1 MSLSAA
7 NTFSRAIEQNETR
20 RILMNTF
27 DYFKQICKI
36 PRESGNEEGMRQ
48 YLLSWA
54 NEKGFEAIRDKA
66 GNIIIRT
73 GATTGYENAPS
84 VALQG
89 HMDMVCVKVPN
100 SAHNFLTD
108 PIDVYEDG
116 DFLRARGTSLGGDD
130 GIAVAMV
137 QSLFTDTEAKHGPLE
152 AIFTFSEETGMD
164 GAFSLDG
171 SLIRSRRMINIDSE
185 EEGVIYIGCAGGID
199 LVGKASYDMDD
210 VPSDWDTVEIFIT
223 GLKGG
228 HSGGEIHQQR
238 LNAISALSRIMVTL
252 GESGVPFMI
261 GNLHGGIRRNVIP
274 FQARCTFALPS
285 SAIEGAKSIIEKTVC
300 EIKEENKYEEPD
312 FTVETK
318 DSVHGAIRLL
328 KAVDPDLSM
337 LVTKALFACP
347 HGVFAMSKALPGIVE
362 TSNNLAIVK
371 FEHGQ
376 LEIQISVRSNIDSA
390 KYLLVNKIRVIFE
403 SFGLDCKIGDGYPS
417 WAPNPNSE
425 LANFCADAYEQLTGK
440 KPTVTAIHAGLE
452 CGVINSKC
460 PGMDSIS
467 IGPNMYDVHSVN
479 EHISISSTK
488 RMYDFIKYMLS
499 TMK

>member
-1 MSLSAA
+1 MD
-7 NTFSRAIEQNETR
+7 
-20 RILMNTF
+20 TF
-27 DYFKQICKI
+27 DYFRTICKI

-48 YLLSWA
+48 HLLSWA
-54 NEKGFEAIRDKA
+54 KENGFDAIRDKA
-66 GNIIIRT
+66 GNIIIRSE
-73 GATTGYENAPS
+73 ATPGYENTPS

-100 SAHNFLTD
+100 SAHDFLKD
-108 PIDVYEDG
+108 PIDMYEDG
-116 DFLRARGTSLGGDD
+116 DFIRARGTSLGGDD

-137 QSLFTDTEAKHGPLE
+137 QALFTDPDAKHGKLE

-171 SLIRSRRMINIDSE
+171 SLIKSRRMINIDSE

-199 LVGKASYDMDD
+199 LVGTSSYDMDD
-210 VPSDWDTVEIFIT
+210 VPSDWDTIEIFVS

-252 GESGVPFMI
+252 GENGVPFMV
-261 GNLHGGIRRNVIP
+261 GDLHGGIRRNVIP
-274 FQARCTFALPS
+274 FQAKCTFALPA
-285 SAIEGAKSIIEKTVC
+285 SAEDDAKAIIEKTFN
-300 EIKEENKYEEPD
+300 EMKEENKYEEPN
-312 FTVETK
+312 FTVTTK
-318 DSVHGAIRLL
+318 DSVHGTVRLL
-328 KAVDPDLSM
+328 KAVDSELSM
-337 LVTKALFACP
+337 LVAKALFACP
-347 HGVFAMSKALPGIVE
+347 HGVFAMSKAIPGIVE
-362 TSNNLAIVK
+362 TSDNLAIVR
-371 FEHGQ
+371 FEHGK
-376 LEIQISVRSNIDSA
+376 LELQVSVRSNIDSA
-390 KYLLVNKIRVIFE
+390 KYLLVNKIRTILE
-403 SFGLDCKIGDGYPS
+403 SFGLDCRIGDGYPS
-417 WAPNPNSE
+417 WAPDPDSQ
-425 LANFCADAYEQLTGK
+425 LANVCAQAYEHLTGK
-440 KPTVTAIHAGLE
+440 KPVVTAIHAGLE

-488 RMYDFIKYMLS
+488 RMYDFIKYLLS